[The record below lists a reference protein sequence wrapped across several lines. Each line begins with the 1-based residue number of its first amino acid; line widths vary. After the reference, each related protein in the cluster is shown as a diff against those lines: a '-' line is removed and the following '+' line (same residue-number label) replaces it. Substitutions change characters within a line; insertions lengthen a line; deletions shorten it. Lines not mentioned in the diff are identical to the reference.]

1 MTTIEKVPHTGP
13 ANEMSGSSPL
23 SEYNDLGLGCRHK
36 PYTKVIAAPQF
47 NINGKITQCIGPRF
61 QYSCG
66 GAPIP
71 SVSGLLCLWKGHH

>member
-13 ANEMSGSSPL
+13 ANEMSGSSPP

-47 NINGKITQCIGPRF
+47 NIMGK
-61 QYSCG
+61 
-66 GAPIP
+66 
-71 SVSGLLCLWKGHH
+71 